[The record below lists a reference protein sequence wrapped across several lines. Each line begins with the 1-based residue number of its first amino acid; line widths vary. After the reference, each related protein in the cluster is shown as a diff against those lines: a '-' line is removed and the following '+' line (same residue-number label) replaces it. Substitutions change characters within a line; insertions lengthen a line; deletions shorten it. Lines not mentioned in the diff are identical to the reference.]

1 MKRTVKRWWIWVVAV
16 GAIAAMLVALMLGA
30 LAGTN
35 DDPFVIAA
43 YSDVVR
49 FELEGAAS
57 LQVQVFDL
65 SGRVIWDSGR
75 ASVSAVDWDRRS
87 DSGEQL
93 AYGVYLYRA
102 QGWGTSGDL
111 IAVKNGR
118 VALLPN
124 DKVQLQSA
132 PAATPSVSD
141 AQSPTSRPMTI
152 GNTSEQLVG
161 GTLQLGAN
169 APAGGAE
176 RGRIQGYMRFDVSGA
191 FFMSVPDG
199 HAFMIE
205 GFGEPYNYASLV
217 SGTSPLGTRRRIFF
231 FTGDSQSGNLTV
243 GMAIAADGKIGVG
256 TLDPT
261 ARLTVQDASG
271 QDLIAA
277 YNGTNRVFQ
286 VKSTGEVRAD
296 GAFYG
301 ARFNTG
307 SADVAERINTSEW
320 VEAGDIVEIDPEHPG
335 FFCKSSSPYNKRV
348 AGIIS
353 TSPGVILGN
362 KTDSST
368 DAWDDNRPVLAIA
381 GRVPVKV
388 STENGPIEV
397 GDLLVSSSTP
407 GVAMKGSELDRCIG
421 AVVGKALEPFT
432 GTLGE
437 ITAQVTLR

>member
-1 MKRTVKRWWIWVVAV
+1 MKRMVKRWWIWVVAV
-16 GAIAAMLVALMLGA
+16 GAIAAMLAALMLGA

-49 FELEGAAS
+49 FGLEGAAS

-65 SGRVIWDSGR
+65 SGRVVWDSGR
-75 ASVSAVDWDRRS
+75 ASVTTVDWDRRS

-102 QGWGTSGDL
+102 QGWGTAGDL

-132 PAATPSVSD
+132 PAVTPSVSD
-141 AQSPTSRPMTI
+141 AQSPTNRPMTI

-176 RGRIQGYMRFDVSGA
+176 RGRIQGYMRFDVSGS
-191 FFMSVPDG
+191 FFRAVPDG
-199 HAFMIE
+199 TPFLIE
-205 GFGEPYNYASLV
+205 GFGEPYNYAALV
-217 SGTSPLGTRRRIFF
+217 SGTSPTSVRRSIAL
-231 FTGDSQSGNLTV
+231 FTGDSASGNLTL
-243 GMAIAADGKIGVG
+243 GMYVAPDGRVGVG
-256 TLDPT
+256 TGSVS
-261 ARLTVQDASG
+261 ARLTVQDSTG

-277 YNGTNRVFQ
+277 YSGASRVFQ
-286 VKSTGEVRAD
+286 VTSSGEVRAD
-296 GAFYG
+296 GAFRG
-301 ARFNTG
+301 ASFNTG

-320 VEAGDIVEIDPEHPG
+320 VEAGNVVEIDPDHPG
-335 FFCKSSSPYNKRV
+335 FFRKSTGTYSRRV

-353 TSPGVILGN
+353 EEPGVILGN
-362 KTDSST
+362 NSGSQEE
-368 DAWDDNRPVLAIA
+368 WDDSRPALALA
-381 GRVPVKV
+381 GRVRVLASV
-388 STENGPIEV
+388 ENGPIRV
-397 GDLLVSSSTP
+397 GDLLTSSSEP
-407 GVAMKGSELDRCIG
+407 GVAMRATDPAATVG
-421 AVVGKALEPFT
+421 AVVGKAMEELT
-432 GTLGE
+432 VGTAR
-437 ITAQVTLR
+437 IMVQVMLH